1 MAAVRSRA
9 RGEKTRQKILDA
21 AEEIFARD
29 GFDAA
34 RMEDIANA
42 VGIQRAGLFYYY
54 KDKSALYQAMLDT
67 VLSELLAKMT
77 KELDPELPLLD
88 QVENCA
94 VAWVD
99 FVWRRPDFA
108 RILLREGAKTSSFNR
123 DELAKFARPL
133 MELLQKLLEDAQQQG
148 ISQGSTGDVVHVAST
163 LAGSTVFMIAVF
175 PSIMS
180 ELSPDA
186 NDEERLEV
194 HKREIRKLTRFL
206 LTGMNRTDDFQS

>member
-1 MAAVRSRA
+1 V

-29 GFDAA
+29 GYDAA
-34 RMEDIANA
+34 RMEDIASA
-42 VGIQRAGLFYYY
+42 VGIQRAGLFYYF

-77 KELDPELPLLD
+77 AELDQELPLLE

-99 FVWRRPDFA
+99 FVWRRPGFA
-108 RILLREGAKTSSFNR
+108 RIVLREGAKTSSFNR
-123 DELAKFARPL
+123 EELAKFARPI
-133 MELLQKLLEDAQQQG
+133 MELLQRLLEDAQQQG
-148 ISQGSTGDVVHVAST
+148 ISQGPTVDVLHVAST

-180 ELSPDA
+180 ELSPDP
-186 NDEERLEV
+186 NNEERLEA
-194 HKREIRKLTRFL
+194 HKREIRQLTRFL
-206 LTGMNRTDDFQS
+206 LTGMKSGS